1 VVARARAG
9 LSQDHLACRRGRVG
23 RGARLGI
30 RTPSVLPNVNSGDST
45 ATGSGQNRHKTRR
58 NRGSLATPES
68 PGYGFS
74 GLSRRRPRVQVPS
87 TPLILLDFTGE
98 FAASGVLALG
108 GCRISSRKS
117 TATYSACTPFAP
129 TNRPNDANAPGP
141 DSAPK
146 SAGIRTGHLPR
157 AAQSGRGQSRFGHDL
172 RIASAN
178 AREGRRRPTGNLC
191 PTRSIAPGL
200 PGQGQRAITR
210 RPGSAGPRTEST

>member
-1 VVARARAG
+1 MSAR
-9 LSQDHLACRRGRVG
+9 SGRPSVPTG
-23 RGARLGI
+23 EKI
-30 RTPSVLPNVNSGDST
+30 RTPSVLPNPNSGDSGT
-45 ATGSGQNRHKTRR
+45 TTVGQNAAKAAK
-58 NRGSLATPES
+58 NRGLLATPES
-68 PGYGFS
+68 PEYSFS

>member
-1 VVARARAG
+1 MSAR
-9 LSQDHLACRRGRVG
+9 SGRPSVPTG
-23 RGARLGI
+23 EKI
-30 RTPSVLPNVNSGDST
+30 RTPSVLPNPNSGDSGT
-45 ATGSGQNRHKTRR
+45 TTVGQNAAKAAK
-58 NRGSLATPES
+58 NRGLLATPES
-68 PGYGFS
+68 PEYSFS

-129 TNRPNDANAPGP
+129 TNAQTTRTHRGRIRRPSRPEYAPG
-141 DSAPK
+141 
-146 SAGIRTGHLPR
+146 ILPR

-178 AREGRRRPTGNLC
+178 AREGRRRPTGYLC